1 MARPLELRDS
11 VGVREATKFPS
22 KRVLPMHD
30 IILAAIFAAMILVPC
45 IVASASGKSNEEEA

>member
-1 MARPLELRDS
+1 
-11 VGVREATKFPS
+11 
-22 KRVLPMHD
+22 MHD